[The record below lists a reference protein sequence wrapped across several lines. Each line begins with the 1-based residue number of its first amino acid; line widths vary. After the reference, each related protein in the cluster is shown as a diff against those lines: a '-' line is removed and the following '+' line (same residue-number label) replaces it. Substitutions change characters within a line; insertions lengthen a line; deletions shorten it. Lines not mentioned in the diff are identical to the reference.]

1 MWVGA
6 SPDEKLIAAS
16 SWDTTVKIWDITQM
30 KRSIMRGVTF
40 PGTLPGFDSSAF
52 SPDGN
57 IVFYHPNRNTVV
69 GLSASNR
76 TEVFRLEGHTGAIMW
91 VGASPDV
98 KLIATS
104 SWDSTVKIWDISDG
118 SLIKTLKGIK
128 GQSWTGCW
136 SPDSR
141 FIAVGGG
148 DRTVRVWDVRSGET
162 VHVFG
167 EDEKLFSGWVRGLA
181 FETAEGKY
189 LTTAAD
195 GGMVRVFDMDSGN
208 SIGFSGGGMFE
219 FAKGGRRIYSGDTD
233 GAVRMW
239 DLD

>member
-1 MWVGA
+1 ALSLSTDGSLLAVSTGSDILIYSTEGGLTLNQTLKGHTGYVSNVEWYPG
-6 SPDEKLIAAS
+6 ETKLVSGS
-16 SWDTTVKIWDITQM
+16 SLNGRYSSREEVVWFWDLNKGSTK
-30 KRSIMRGVTF
+30 
-40 PGTLPGFDSSAF
+40 
-52 SPDGN
+52 
-57 IVFYHPNRNTVV
+57 
-69 GLSASNR
+69 
-76 TEVFRLEGHTGAIMW
+76 VFRLEGHTDAIMW
-91 VGASPDV
+91 VGASPDG

-162 VHVFG
+162 VHAFG
-167 EDEKLFSGWVRGLA
+167 EDERLFSGWVRGLA
-181 FETAEGKY
+181 FEASEGEY

-195 GGMVRVFDMDSGN
+195 GGTVRVFDMASGN
-208 SIGFSGGGMFE
+208 
-219 FAKGGRRIYSGDTD
+219 
-233 GAVRMW
+233 
-239 DLD
+239 